1 MSCWTISASVGV
13 QTPPVLPWHFTQFA
27 WPADNKPPY
36 PPLLHRAV
44 RFVVFYAALLL
55 IVATVLQEFTP
66 FPALTWL
73 TSLVRRFPTAGVNP

>member
-1 MSCWTISASVGV
+1 V
-13 QTPPVLPWHFTQFA
+13 
-27 WPADNKPPY
+27 
-36 PPLLHRAV
+36 V